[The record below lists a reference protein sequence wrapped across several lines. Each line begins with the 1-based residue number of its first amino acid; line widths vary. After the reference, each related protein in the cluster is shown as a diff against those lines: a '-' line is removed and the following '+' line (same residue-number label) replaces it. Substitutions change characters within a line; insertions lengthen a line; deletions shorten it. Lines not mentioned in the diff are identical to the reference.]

1 MIIIICGTSSSGKSS
16 VCQGLHKRLGNGWL
30 NFSTDGYL
38 GMLGDKFL
46 DLHPSNPGVCI
57 PNDICYAEKY
67 PDGTYQIMPGK
78 LCSKLYSTIPETL
91 ELLAKQ
97 EFNII
102 VDSFIT
108 TQEDLSIY
116 KNTLSKHDLRLIYL
130 TASETTITK
139 REEARGD
146 RLKGSAIH
154 WLKQFNF
161 QDSCDL
167 VIDTDKKDFEQICN
181 NILDKFMGRNL

>member
-16 VCQGLHKRLGNGWL
+16 VCQGLHKKLGDGWL

-38 GMLGDKFL
+38 GMLGNKFH
-46 DLHPSNPGVCI
+46 DLHPSNPDVCV
-57 PNDICYAEKY
+57 PNDVCYAKKY
-67 PDGTYQIMPGK
+67 QDGTYQIMPGK
-78 LCSKLYSTIPETL
+78 LCSKLYSTIPEIL

-97 EFNII
+97 GFNII

-116 KNTLSKHDLRLIYL
+116 KSNLSKYDLRLIYL
-130 TASETTITK
+130 SASEETITK

-167 VIDTDKKDFEQICN
+167 VIDTEKKDLDQICID
-181 NILDKFMGRNL
+181 ILDKFMGRNL